1 MKIWIYS
8 VIFKKIMYN
17 IYTDGSYKSSINRG
31 GYASI
36 ILNNDMVESILH
48 FGYTNTT
55 NNRMEL
61 MGVLSALK
69 YFPNPTDMTIYS
81 DSAYIINNLKNGF
94 VKNWIESNDSEKKNM
109 DIWREIV
116 KLYEFHNVNLVW
128 VKGHN
133 NNKYNELAD
142 LYANISAVVLNPEK
156 DEI

>member
-1 MKIWIYS
+1 
-8 VIFKKIMYN
+8 MYN
-17 IYTDGSYKSSINRG
+17 IYTDGSYKSSTNRG

-36 ILNNDMVESILH
+36 ILNNDKIESILH

-94 VKNWIESNDSEKKNM
+94 VKCWIESNDSEKKNM